1 MGKNGRFGK
10 YGDHKRKDKLRTSRA
25 VPLKGRDIIKLDEHR
40 KIAPKHPN
48 MGKR

>member
-1 MGKNGRFGK
+1 MSKGGRFGK
-10 YGDHKRKDKLRTSRA
+10 YGETKRKKKLKKSNA
-25 VPLKGRDIIKLDEHR
+25 MPLKGRDIIKFDKHI

>member
-1 MGKNGRFGK
+1 MGRSGRFGK
-10 YGDHKRKDKLRTSRA
+10 YGETKRKKKIRD
-25 VPLKGRDIIKLDEHR
+25 LKAAPRNGRDIIKWDEHR